1 MLIFV
6 VVWGEHAL
14 LIPNFVMEHNINKL
28 QKNQQ
33 GSELTKTM
41 HSPGLYSWTFGFKR
55 VFVCGNR
62 STMQ

>member
-1 MLIFV
+1 MRDKVNLYEYCLMLIFV

-41 HSPGLYSWTFGFKR
+41 HSPGLYS
-55 VFVCGNR
+55 
-62 STMQ
+62 